1 MVELPRATD
10 HSGCPD
16 EDIITVIYPGR
27 HESVHE
33 CCSNEIHALIAH
45 PSNSAQLEG
54 TPTIPQTY
62 IAFRTLTHD
71 FENFHTAVERPWYL
85 AIMDIKICLHIS
97 SFFYL
102 NGEI

>member
-1 MVELPRATD
+1 MLCC
-10 HSGCPD
+10 HSNK
-16 EDIITVIYPGR
+16 TR
-27 HESVHE
+27 
-33 CCSNEIHALIAH
+33 ALIAN